1 MTPNGVKPLIAM
13 GATHGK
19 KNKQAPAFGRK
30 YVNRDEDGSPKAKNV
45 NISK

>member
-19 KNKQAPAFGRK
+19 KE
-30 YVNRDEDGSPKAKNV
+30 YESDGFWPRWFQLRAKWFAKNR
-45 NISK
+45 